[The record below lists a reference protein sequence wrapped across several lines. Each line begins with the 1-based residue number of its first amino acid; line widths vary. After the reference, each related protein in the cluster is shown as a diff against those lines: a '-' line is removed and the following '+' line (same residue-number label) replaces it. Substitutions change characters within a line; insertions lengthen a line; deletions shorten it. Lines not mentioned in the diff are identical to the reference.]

1 MLGKIK
7 FFKEISSSVFAMGC
21 KTIVGFISIPL
32 FITHLGTD
40 RYGLWMVAI
49 STLTFINLLDAG
61 VFPTIKNRLT
71 EYNTVNDSGKYN
83 LYLYSGF
90 VFGGFLFILGLV
102 LGFFFVIIDINS
114 FFKIT
119 DPIAKIE
126 SLPLFMVLYV
136 IMVVSI
142 SLSNVENYYASKILL
157 SRIRFFEGIL
167 TIVMFCI
174 TYLVLIY
181 TNNLVL
187 VAFLFASPIF
197 IIRIILFLNLI
208 SNKNIIIFPLREV
221 ITIIKLEIK
230 PSISFLGI
238 KFSEIIITM
247 IPNFY
252 IARQFNLS
260 EVTHYNIVFKFI
272 SIPLILISA
281 ILPSIWPMLTLA
293 WHKGNKVWIKKIIR
307 LSLIVTSIVFLIYL
321 TLAAI
326 FGVDIIYVLSSKAVK
341 SNIILILLL
350 GLLSFVMGI
359 VYWVST
365 FLHSISDF
373 KFEFLLHIILATS
386 ISVLG
391 GFAIKFYGL
400 NSFIF
405 TMIISWFFIA
415 FVPMYK
421 RAINFLNDQK

>member
-1 MLGKIK
+1 MLGKVK

-21 KTIVGFISIPL
+21 KTLVGFISIPL
-32 FITHLGTD
+32 FISHLGTD

-49 STLTFINLLDAG
+49 STLTFINFLDAG

-71 EYNTVNDSGKYN
+71 EYHSINDSGKYH

-90 VFGGFLFILGLV
+90 IFGAFLIILALV
-102 LGFFFVIIDINS
+102 LSLVFVIIDINS

-119 DPIAKIE
+119 DPIAKSE
-126 SLPLFMVLYV
+126 SLPLFIVLYI
-136 IMVVSI
+136 IMVISI

-157 SRIRFFEGIL
+157 SRIRFYEGIL
-167 TIVMFCI
+167 TIIMFGV

-181 TNNLVL
+181 FNNLVL

-197 IIRIILFLNLI
+197 ILRTILFFNLI
-208 SNKNIIIFPLREV
+208 YKNNIIRSPLKEV

-252 IARQFNLS
+252 IARQFNLK

-293 WHKGNKVWIKKIIR
+293 WHKGNKVWIKKIIN
-307 LSLIVTSIVFLIYL
+307 LSLLVTCIVFLVYL
-321 TLAAI
+321 ILAAF
-326 FGVDIIYVLSSKAVK
+326 FGVDIIYLLTAKAVK
-341 SNIILILLL
+341 SNYIFILLL

-373 KFEFLLHIILATS
+373 KFEFILHIILAIS
-386 ISVLG
+386 ISLLG

-405 TMIISWFFIA
+405 IMIISWLFIA

-421 RAINFLNDQK
+421 RTMNFLKNLQ